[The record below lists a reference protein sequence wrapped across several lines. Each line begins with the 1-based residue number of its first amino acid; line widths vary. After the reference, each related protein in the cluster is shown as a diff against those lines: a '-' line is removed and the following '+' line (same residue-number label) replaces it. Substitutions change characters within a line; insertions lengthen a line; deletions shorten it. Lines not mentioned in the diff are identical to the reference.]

1 MGEFSELLKPG
12 EWELRSI
19 EVVRTEVQ
27 VPEGGQFEKRRLEA
41 SALQTSVTQVEGSH
55 AAIMVAAAHARP
67 AAAVRAGPPRP
78 EGNGR
83 VIGGDEGSF
92 QPEQRRRLIRQ
103 AWNWRRAGGAVAGV
117 SPGGREQRAGC
128 DREVDLQEQ
137 LRYCLPRPVLGHGSG
152 HIIGSYRWPLHWLGW
167 DFLAG
172 ELLLLF
178 GEESFSPFCLSPY
191 WLLVTVKVANMHGSV
206 SRDNLASMFYL

>member
-27 VPEGGQFEKRRLEA
+27 VPEGGQIEKRRLEA

-55 AAIMVAAAHARP
+55 AAIKVATTHACP
-67 AAAVRAGPPRP
+67 TATVRAGPPRP

-103 AWNWRRAGGAVAGV
+103 AWNWRCRGGV
-117 SPGGREQRAGC
+117 SPGG
-128 DREVDLQEQ
+128 
-137 LRYCLPRPVLGHGSG
+137 
-152 HIIGSYRWPLHWLGW
+152 
-167 DFLAG
+167 
-172 ELLLLF
+172 
-178 GEESFSPFCLSPY
+178 
-191 WLLVTVKVANMHGSV
+191 
-206 SRDNLASMFYL
+206 